1 MNGER
6 ISRTYTIQY
15 GGGLMHDDPF
25 YDEEEVTVYEG
36 DTCPECGRGKL
47 KVSKK
52 GNLYCSEICWEQKT

>member
-1 MNGER
+1 MNDER